1 MKALS
6 LSGPLVTAALPCPLG
21 RWNVGRAR
29 AARRKRTPRR
39 RRPPQRRSLSDG
51 RGRTVVDREGR
62 IAGERERK
70 KLVNLKI
77 EAQG

>member
-6 LSGPLVTAALPCPLG
+6 LSGPLVTAAALPCSFG

-29 AARRKRTPRR
+29 GAQEENPAPCVT
-39 RRPPQRRSLSDG
+39 DG
-51 RGRTVVDREGR
+51 SRDRGGR
-62 IAGERERK
+62 IAGGRERK